1 MSTPSHIYCAL
12 ARPHAPA
19 LHTTFRSCPSPVHV
33 ALQHPLLLLR
43 PPNSSSGA
51 SSRDCTSQ
59 PTTGLPP
66 LLMSHLSMG
75 HRSKHIHQV
84 CSNIYFQQLHHREAH
99 RSLCQINSWLVFV
112 SGACGAVLNSCRWFI
127 LRLLHPAG
135 FRTLPPP
142 IQIILNPVC
151 YVWYESSLVG

>member
-12 ARPHAPA
+12 VRPHAPA
-19 LHTTFRSCPSPVHV
+19 LHTTFRSCLSPMHV

-84 CSNIYFQQLHHREAH
+84 CSNIYFQQLHHRGAH
-99 RSLCQINSWLVFV
+99 RSLWPNKLM
-112 SGACGAVLNSCRWFI
+112 ACFCLRCMWGSPQLLQMVHPEATSSCWF
-127 LRLLHPAG
+127 
-135 FRTLPPP
+135 
-142 IQIILNPVC
+142 
-151 YVWYESSLVG
+151 